1 MDWSSVLSYAGV
13 GWLGVLF
20 VRRLALD
27 GAAAREGRRG
37 SGIGQRVLLIFGVAA
52 AYGAIV
58 SDGADA
64 GSLAVAALM
73 TLGALVVSVR
83 ADRDRGGA

>member
-1 MDWSSVLSYAGV
+1 V
-13 GWLGVLF
+13 GLLAVLF
-20 VRRLALD
+20 ARRLALD
-27 GAAAREGRRG
+27 RSAAREGRRG
-37 SGIGQRVLLIFGVAA
+37 SGIGQIVLLIFAVVA

-64 GSLAVAALM
+64 RNFAMVALI

-83 ADRDRGGA
+83 ADRNRRGA